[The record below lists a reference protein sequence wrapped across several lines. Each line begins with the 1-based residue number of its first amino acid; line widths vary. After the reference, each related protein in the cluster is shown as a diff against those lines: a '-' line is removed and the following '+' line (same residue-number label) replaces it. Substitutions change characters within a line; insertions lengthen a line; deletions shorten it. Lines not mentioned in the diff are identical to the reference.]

1 LSIWEAVFLGILQG
15 VTEFLPVSSSGHLV
29 IARTLLNVQE
39 GGLAFDVL
47 LNFATLIVVIFV
59 YRESVKKILYEFVGM
74 IKDFFKEKS
83 LMVYKSKYRKYILL
97 IVVGCIPAG
106 LAGVLLDD
114 LFEKLFSSIT
124 VVAFTLSITGLLLIL
139 GERIG
144 KNNSIKV
151 ENMSF
156 LNALL
161 IGVFQAFAITPG
173 ISRSGSTIAGGL
185 LNGLKKEDA
194 AEFSFLMY
202 IPLSL
207 GATLIKF
214 KDISLMFQN
223 NSDSVVAL
231 IISFVTTL
239 VVGFFAIQLLLNLL
253 KKGKLH
259 YFSYYCFGMSALL
272 LINIFVLGTI

>member
-1 LSIWEAVFLGILQG
+1 LSIWEAIFLGILQG

-74 IKDFFKEKS
+74 IKDLFKEKS
-83 LMVYKSKYRKYILL
+83 LMVYKSKYRKYVML

-114 LFEKLFSSIT
+114 LFEQLFSSIT
-124 VVAFTLSITGLLLIL
+124 VVAFTLLITGLLLIL

-144 KNNSIKV
+144 KNNSTKV